1 MPNSFAL
8 RATVFELRA
17 VMIPD
22 FKPARCSK
30 VIPRP
35 SCVLKLFCSSL
46 SAVSHKRP
54 SVSTPSQSIKSSL
67 MREARR
73 SRDSS
78 SLMRNVSAKLKKPGN
93 FPSLARQSLHTPH
106 GSAFPLIHLKEFNP
120 QQLPAAPRPRQNQ
133 HRGSRT
139 LHSQFFGVN
148 ADVGRN
154 EVGVQLFCS
163 QHPGLPEL
171 RLSAHYPIY
180 ESHQLARHNARFNF
194 GLLATKNRLIQLA
207 DESANGGVY
216 R

>member
-46 SAVSHKRP
+46 SSVSHKRP

-78 SLMRNVSAKLKKPGN
+78 SLMRNVSAKLKDPET
-93 FPSLARQSLHTPH
+93 FLVPH
-106 GSAFPLIHLKEFNP
+106 VKVPTHRTEVPVPLIYLKQFYPE
-120 QQLPAAPRPRQNQ
+120 QLPAAPRPRQNQ
-133 HRGSRT
+133 HGGSRT
-139 LHSQFFGVN
+139 LDSQCVRVN
-148 ADVGRN
+148 VDVGRN

-163 QHPGLPEL
+163 QHSGLPEL

-180 ESHQLARHNARFNF
+180 ES
-194 GLLATKNRLIQLA
+194 
-207 DESANGGVY
+207 
-216 R
+216 